1 MTSFRTRI
9 GALTTLVVLSA
20 CDNAATT
27 REAGVVVDTLA
38 NGALHVRNSAEGAWA
53 LAGAEPWRLE
63 EEIRIGRLEGEPEYT
78 FGRVAAIIPAGD
90 GGMWVLDG
98 QAAELRLYQ
107 PDGQF
112 VRSVGRSGSGPGEFG
127 GINICSFMGPNG
139 EIWIE
144 DMTRRWQ
151 RFDLTGAL
159 LGEFRST
166 SNLGCGVRVTI
177 TGDRLLVVN
186 TVAPTSPGGI
196 RSSFYVE
203 HRIDP
208 SGALVA
214 GDTFPTPT
222 PPSPAMVTWRDS
234 QGRPLRILYA
244 PFTHR
249 PQATPGP
256 SGHFW
261 VAPGGGAY
269 TLVRTTLTGDTIL
282 VVERDFAP
290 VTVPD
295 SIRDRAIRE
304 FQPEG
309 LTADGGF
316 DVDRVSRFF
325 PPFEYLTFATDG
337 SLWLR
342 RFVDD
347 GRLAYDIFTSDGYF
361 QGTIALPDN
370 LAGMFV
376 HAITPEHLYGTVTDE
391 LDVPYVVR
399 VAIRREAE

>member
-1 MTSFRTRI
+1 MASFRTRVC
-9 GALTTLVVLSA
+9 ALTTLVGICA
-20 CDNAATT
+20 CDDVATT
-27 REAGVVVDTLA
+27 LEAGVVVDTLA
-38 NGALHVRNSAEGAWA
+38 NGALHIRNSAEGAWA
-53 LAGAEPWRLE
+53 LSGVEPWRLE

-78 FGRVAAIIPAGD
+78 FGRVAAIVPAGD
-90 GGMWVLDG
+90 GRMWVLDG
-98 QAAELRLYQ
+98 QAAVLRLYES
-107 PDGQF
+107 DGRF

-127 GINICSFMGPNG
+127 GANICSFMGPNG

-144 DMTRRWQ
+144 DLTRRWQ

-166 SNLGCGVRVTI
+166 SNLGCGVRVAI
-177 TGDRLLVVN
+177 PDDRLLVVN
-186 TVAPTSPGGI
+186 IEAPTSPGGT
-196 RSSFYVE
+196 RGSFYVE
-203 HRIDP
+203 HHIDP

-222 PPSPAMVTWRDS
+222 PPSPAMVTWSDP
-234 QGRPLRILYA
+234 QGRPRMIMYP

-261 VAPGGGAY
+261 VTPGGGAY
-269 TLVRTTLTGDTIL
+269 MLVRTTLTGDTSLI
-282 VVERDFAP
+282 VERDFAP
-290 VTVPD
+290 VAVPD

-316 DVDRVSRFF
+316 NADQVSRFF

-337 SLWLR
+337 GLWLR

-347 GRLAYDIFTSDGYF
+347 GHLAYDVFTPDGYF

-399 VAIRREAE
+399 VGIRR